1 LCFFCISC
9 QAGELFHSA
18 QSSVAAQQSELEAY
32 NTAEASID
40 SALLLEQVLILVFS
54 VLYHSS

>member
-1 LCFFCISC
+1 ML
-9 QAGELFHSA
+9 QVHSA